1 MENCCSQGQEKTAK
15 LKTDCYYLNIELD
28 RKTRWFWLCSKHSVY
43 CFHCNSGQQLDNSK
57 QPLHSRISH
66 NNKYQHIKKCIQK
79 QKQTHMDVTKYV
91 KLHQHLTK
99 YTPTMLC
106 IPRSPSISSQVDFS
120 ALFGNSEI
128 TDFNNSSMCN
138 TAVILPLP
146 TQKHVIHDI
155 WTCATKIKQED
166 LQWIYLQ
173 WNISLIWMSFVR
185 QFCKKKEHG
194 LTGIWNLL
202 WIKFVRHVCSG
213 KEIHE
218 LYKKEPTA
226 CSLLV

>member
-1 MENCCSQGQEKTAK
+1 MQNGAFNIYKGYWEGINVGLCYCCHFWQPIFHCIPNGVSWKARRLCQIEENLLSPVFAQITNKNYAVWPEILQLMENCCSQGQEKTAK

-155 WTCATKIKQED
+155 
-166 LQWIYLQ
+166 
-173 WNISLIWMSFVR
+173 
-185 QFCKKKEHG
+185 
-194 LTGIWNLL
+194 
-202 WIKFVRHVCSG
+202 
-213 KEIHE
+213 
-218 LYKKEPTA
+218 
-226 CSLLV
+226 